1 MLQSMELQKVGHYFA
16 TEQQEHSL
24 RTKDDSKPKH
34 RWLLV
39 SAAVLDAVTQ
49 LSKLAGMLIA
59 SCCSSSPGS
68 GNMSVWTLLA
78 LAVGT
83 FYGDVSKGFRSQ
95 IFSGTI

>member
-1 MLQSMELQKVGHYFA
+1 MDTTSQLSNKNI
-16 TEQQEHSL
+16 SL

-83 FYGDVSKGFRSQ
+83 FLNY
-95 IFSGTI
+95 